1 MSIAVSSIGVLLL
14 PILLP
19 APAQAEPA
27 GRIIR
32 TESRAKAEITSTDA
46 GIMRL
51 ARKRAVMGLFRIKI
65 GGAPGRLLRMTS
77 FLRNRCE
84 VVHTAVAGVR

>member
-1 MSIAVSSIGVLLL
+1 MSIAVSSIGVLVLL
-14 PILLP
+14 IFLP
-19 APAQAEPA
+19 APAQTEPV

-32 TESRAKAEITSTDA
+32 TESRAKAEITFTDA

-51 ARKRAVMGLFRIKI
+51 AQKRAVMGLFRVKI
-65 GGAPGRLLRMTS
+65 GGAAGRLLRMAS

-84 VVHTAVAGVR
+84 VVHAAVAGAR